1 LQIAWQKH
9 KAASS
14 SKSQRTPFWQISE
27 AKLVLDVWNAVK
39 RGGFDMKVRVTEDAV
54 SRTMTVKEL
63 LKLKENVAYPG
74 KSSLLKKNW
83 MRFGKTCGS
92 PQHLQ
97 SKAGGSS
104 GVHDKNCVLHGGC
117 RAAPPAGGLASHGES
132 AGIVYTCTAKRIFVS

>member
-54 SRTMTVKEL
+54 SRVMTVKEL

-83 MRFGKTCGS
+83 MRVAKTCGS

-104 GVHDKNCVLHGGC
+104 GVHDKNCFLHGGC
-117 RAAPPAGGLASHGES
+117 RAAPPAGGSASYSES
-132 AGIVYTCTAKRIFVS
+132 AGIVYTYC